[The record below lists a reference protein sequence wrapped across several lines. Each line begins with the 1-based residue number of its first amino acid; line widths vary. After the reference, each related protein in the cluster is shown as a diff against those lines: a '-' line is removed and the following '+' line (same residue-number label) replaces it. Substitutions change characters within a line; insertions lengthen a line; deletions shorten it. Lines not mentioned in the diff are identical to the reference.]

1 MIHDS
6 SSDYQD
12 FLKGEL
18 EKEQSQGYY
27 TESLIQESIVKIKM
41 ESNSPKKVEKAA
53 RGDSRRL
60 HRIAK
65 SVQSFL
71 EKNDPLRQYVVEVRS
86 QVEKDSASGKE
97 YGTIRIRRG
106 YNRIFNST
114 IVLTEL
120 PGYGMGGLEKLMNAP
135 PLDDLGAVLAILKA
149 LPLKTLHLVFANAIS
164 FEDAPLADT
173 VIDVYTQHLICKFAR
188 EHWTMILTSKLD

>member
-114 IVLTEL
+114 IVLKESAEI
-120 PGYGMGGLEKLMNAP
+120 PWYEYRGGGQKN
-135 PLDDLGAVLAILKA
+135 DLGSVLAILKA
-149 LPLKTLHLVFANAIS
+149 LPLKTLHVVFANAIS
-164 FEDAPLADT
+164 FEDAPLADA

>member
-1 MIHDS
+1 MIYDS
-6 SSDYQD
+6 SSDYQK

-18 EKEQSQGYY
+18 KKEQSQGY
-27 TESLIQESIVKIKM
+27 TESIIRESIVKVKM
-41 ESNSPKKVEKAA
+41 ESKSPKKVEKA
-53 RGDSRRL
+53 
-60 HRIAK
+60 AK

-71 EKNDPLRQYVVEVRS
+71 EKNDPLRQYVVEVQS